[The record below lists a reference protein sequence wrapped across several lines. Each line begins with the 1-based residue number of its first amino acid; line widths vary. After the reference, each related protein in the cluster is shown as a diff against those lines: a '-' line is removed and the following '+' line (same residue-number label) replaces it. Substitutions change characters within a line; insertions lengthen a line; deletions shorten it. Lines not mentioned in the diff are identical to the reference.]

1 MAAGAAPDITGI
13 LRELSEGKRDSFDRL
28 VPLVYEELRRIAR
41 EQLKAEKG
49 GHTLSA
55 TAVVHE
61 AYLRLVDVRNADW
74 RNRAHFFAMAAR
86 LMRRVLIDYAR
97 AKGRDKRGGQAIR
110 VPLSAAEEL
119 PIAQTDDLLNLDE
132 ALTRLAALNERLCQV
147 VECRCVAGLSVEE
160 TAATLGTSPAT
171 VKRDWALARA
181 WLNRELAANMP
192 GEGAP

>member
-1 MAAGAAPDITGI
+1 MAAGAAQNVTEI

-41 EQLKAEKG
+41 GQLKAEREE
-49 GHTLSA
+49 HTLSA

-74 RNRAHFFAMAAR
+74 RDRAHFFAMAAR

-97 AKGRDKRGGQAIR
+97 AKGRDKRGGEARR
-110 VPLSAAEEL
+110 VSLTDAEQL
-119 PIAQTDDLLNLDE
+119 PIGETEDLLNLDD
-132 ALTRLAALNERLCQV
+132 ALTRLAQRNERSCQV

-160 TAATLGTSPAT
+160 TAFALSISPAT

-181 WLNRELAANMP
+181 WLNRELGP
-192 GEGAP
+192 IGVVVKRE

>member
-1 MAAGAAPDITGI
+1 MAAVAAQDITGI
-13 LRELSEGKRDSFDRL
+13 LRELSEGKRESFDRL
-28 VPLVYEELRRIAR
+28 VPLVYEELRSIAR
-41 EQLKAEKG
+41 GQLKAEKG

-74 RNRAHFFAMAAR
+74 RDRAHFFAMAAR

-110 VPLSAAEEL
+110 VSLSVAEEI
-119 PIAQTDDLLNLDE
+119 PIGQTEDLLNLDE
-132 ALTRLAALNERLCQV
+132 ALTRLAAHNERLCQV

-160 TAATLGTSPAT
+160 TAAALGTSAAT
-171 VKRDWALARA
+171 VKRDWAFARA
-181 WLNRELAANMP
+181 WLNRELAANVR
-192 GEGAP
+192 GDGVA